1 MTLTTNEAVTL
12 VQNVRSSGL
21 PDFTSREAAELL
33 DRLWRALEHGG
44 GYWLSDRQV
53 ETIVT
58 ALATAVDES

>member
-1 MTLTTNEAVTL
+1 MTLTTNEAAHL
-12 VQNVRSSGL
+12 VDSVRSSGL

-44 GYWLSDRQV
+44 GYWLTDRQV

-58 ALATAVDES
+58 TLAHVVDES